1 MEGAATDVEG
11 WEDGSSCRWVIEIDI
26 EAWEGASVAVPL

>member
-11 WEDGSSCRWVIEIDI
+11 WEDGSSCRWAIEV
-26 EAWEGASVAVPL
+26 EAREGASVAVPL